1 MSAVCPTGDPTGYFR
16 YALGPPRPAPKE
28 GPGWLFAA
36 GEIAMTPSDLAKW
49 DISMLK
55 RTVLSPASYD
65 ALGAEIKLKNGAGT
79 GYGLGVSVATIAG
92 HRQIEHSGEVSGFTA
107 ENIVLPDDNIAIV
120 VLTNQDA
127 ASAASTIGQGIRAL
141 LLPQNATGG
150 DQARNALV
158 KRVFDDLRQGKIDR
172 SLFTDN
178 CNAYFTDQALKDYA
192 SSLQPLGEVTSLT
205 ATGVRSRGGMI
216 YRGFQVRFATK
227 TVALSIFEMP
237 DGKFEQFLVVAR
249 D

>member
-1 MSAVCPTGDPTGYFR
+1 
-16 YALGPPRPAPKE
+16 
-28 GPGWLFAA
+28 
-36 GEIAMTPSDLAKW
+36 MTPADLAKW

-55 RTVLSPASYD
+55 RSVLSAASYD
-65 ALGAEIKLKNGAGT
+65 ALASEVRLKSGAGT
-79 GYGLGVSVATIAG
+79 GYGLGVSVNVVAG

-107 ENIVLPDDNIAIV
+107 ENIVLPDDNAAIV

-127 ASAASTIGQGIRAL
+127 ASAAGAIGSSIRTL
-141 LLPQNATGG
+141 LLPAQTPAAADTS
-150 DQARNALV
+150 RNALV

-192 SSLQPLGEVTSLT
+192 ASLGPLGEYTSLT
-205 ATGVRSRGGMI
+205 PTGVRSRGGMI
-216 YRGFQVRFATK
+216 YRGFLVRYPTK
-227 TVALSIFEMP
+227 SVALSIFEMP